1 VDPRSQAGG
10 TRGYEMTHS
19 SISSGRRHRRRGIL
33 RWLLPGWLVLFLV
46 VGLAPSALAAPGS
59 LDDSFHG
66 DGLATT
72 DFTSKL
78 DFAFDVAISQ
88 TDGTIVAAGRAGGS
102 DTRFALARYTSSGA
116 LDSTFGGDGK
126 VFTNFTPGFD
136 SAFGVAIQ
144 ADGKIVAAGAAAGSG
159 GRIAIARYLTN
170 GSLDPSFSGDG
181 KLTTDLTGGDDYA
194 WAVAVQPG
202 DQKIVIAGGAG
213 GSGGRFML
221 ARYNAN
227 GTLDGTFGNG
237 GRVFTDFTSRYEYVD
252 AIVIQGDGR
261 ILAAGS
267 TNYFGSNP
275 RFALA
280 RYETDGDLDTTFSGD
295 GKQTTGFPEGLAW
308 AFGVALE
315 TDGDIVAAGQ
325 AGSKVALARYST
337 NGVLDGT
344 FSGDGRRTTNLTAGT
359 DYADEVMIQADGG
372 IVTVGSANY
381 YGADARFAILRYQA
395 GGTLDP
401 TFSGDGMVLTNP
413 SGGVDWAL
421 GAVLQ
426 PSDEKIVVAGR
437 TSGSGGRFIVGRYLV
452 T

>member
-1 VDPRSQAGG
+1 MA
-10 TRGYEMTHS
+10 RGW
-19 SISSGRRHRRRGIL
+19 ISFGRNHRQRGVL
-33 RWLLPGWLVLFLV
+33 RWLHSGWLALFLV
-46 VGLAPSALAAPGS
+46 VALAPSALAAPGA
-59 LDDSFHG
+59 LDTSFSG
-66 DGLATT
+66 DGLSAT
-72 DFTSKL
+72 DFTPKL
-78 DFAFDVAISQ
+78 DLAFDIAISE
-88 TDGTIVAAGRAGGS
+88 TDGTIVAAGRAGGT
-102 DTRFALARYTSSGA
+102 DARFALARYTSSGA
-116 LDSTFGGDGK
+116 LDPTFGGDGK
-126 VFTNFTPGFD
+126 VLTNFTPGFD
-136 SAFGVAIQ
+136 SAFGVAVQ

-170 GSLDPSFSGDG
+170 GSLDPAFSGDG
-181 KLTTDLTGGDDYA
+181 KQITNLTSGDDYA
-194 WAVAVQPG
+194 WAVAIQPS
-202 DQKIVIAGGAG
+202 DQRIVVVGGAG

-221 ARYNAN
+221 ARYNQN
-227 GTLDGTFGNG
+227 GTLDGTFGNS
-237 GRVFTDFTSRYEYVD
+237 GRVLTDFTSRYEYVD
-252 AIVIQGDGR
+252 AIAIQGDGK

-295 GKQTTGFPEGLAW
+295 GKQTTGFAEGLAW

-325 AGSKVALARYST
+325 AGSKVAIARYSA
-337 NGVLDGT
+337 NGVIDGS
-344 FSGDGRRTTNLTAGT
+344 FSGDGRQTTNLTAGT
-359 DYADEVMIQADGG
+359 DYADEVMIQADGSF
-372 IVTVGSANY
+372 VVVGSANY
-381 YGADARFAILRYQA
+381 FGADARFAILRYQV
-395 GGTLDP
+395 GGPLDS
-401 TFSGDGMVLTNP
+401 TFSGDGKVLTNP